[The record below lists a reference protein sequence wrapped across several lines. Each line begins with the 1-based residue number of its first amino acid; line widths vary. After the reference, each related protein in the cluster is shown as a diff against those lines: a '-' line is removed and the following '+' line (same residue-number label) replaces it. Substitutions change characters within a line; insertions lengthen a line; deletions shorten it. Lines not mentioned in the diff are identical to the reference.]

1 MLSSS
6 KSWHGMPM
14 KLDEIDRRILRALQ
28 EDGRLQNVE
37 LARKVGLSPSPCL
50 RRVKLLEEAGIIDRY
65 VAVLDPVR
73 VGVGMSLFA
82 RVWLTA
88 QDAETIDHF
97 MAAMKR
103 LPQVMECYI
112 MLGESD
118 ALLRVAV
125 ADLAEYR
132 QFQATHLTR
141 ANGIQN
147 VKTDVPSQ
155 IVKQTYALPI
165 G

>member
-1 MLSSS
+1 
-6 KSWHGMPM
+6 MPM
-14 KLDEIDRRILRALQ
+14 RLDDIDKRILRALQ
-28 EDGRLQNVE
+28 RDGRLQNIE
-37 LARKVGLSPSPCL
+37 LAKEVGLSPSPCL

-65 VAVLDPVR
+65 VAVVNPVKA
-73 VGVGMSLFA
+73 GLPLSMFA

-97 MAAMKR
+97 MAAMKK

-118 ALLRVAV
+118 ALLRVV
-125 ADLAEYR
+125 VSDLDDYR
-132 QFQATHLTR
+132 QFQSTHLTKI
-141 ANGIQN
+141 NGIQN

-155 IVKQTYALPI
+155 IVKQTYALPLR
-165 G
+165 